1 MNISRRRIIRT
12 TGYTFIGVALF
23 MVPSLLYALFT
34 DDLVCVRAFA
44 IPVSIM
50 LLLGLIM
57 RFAVKP
63 PNGHIWIRDGYL
75 NIFIIMFISAIAGA
89 VPYFLGIPGCG
100 VIDAIFESTAG
111 LSTTSASVLYEPS
124 LPYSMMLW
132 KAIEH
137 WIGGLCVLIFIISL
151 LPQFG
156 LGDQQI
162 STVESHGTYI
172 NKIAPK
178 SSLITKY
185 IIGIYAGFTVIAFVY
200 FMICCDAPFDAVM
213 LALASTSTS
222 GVLIHPEGISYY
234 DSFLVETGVSIFTI
248 LSSISFVLYIH
259 IIKKHYSEVKRNIEI
274 RAFIGIIVVS
284 TFIIALILFF
294 SNTGK
299 DFVTSLRD
307 SFFQTASFITTS
319 GFALEDYTA
328 WPSAACFVLML
339 MMLIGGCSAS
349 TTGAFKVIRLLIVE
363 KLIERGFLKHMHP
376 RAVHAVKVGNSTI
389 SADTASSVTSF
400 AILYLAVII
409 ISTVILSLQ
418 NIDLETS
425 FSAVIGTISNDGI
438 SFGQIGMGG
447 DYSMF
452 HPLLKIYLC
461 FLMIVGR
468 LGLMTMLLIFLPSF
482 WKSNKK
488 SRHHVVKA

>member
-1 MNISRRRIIRT
+1 M
-12 TGYTFIGVALF
+12 
-23 MVPSLLYALFT
+23 
-34 DDLVCVRAFA
+34 
-44 IPVSIM
+44 
-50 LLLGLIM
+50 
-57 RFAVKP
+57 
-63 PNGHIWIRDGYL
+63 
-75 NIFIIMFISAIAGA
+75 
-89 VPYFLGIPGCG
+89 
-100 VIDAIFESTAG
+100 
-111 LSTTSASVLYEPS
+111 
-124 LPYSMMLW
+124 
-132 KAIEH
+132 
-137 WIGGLCVLIFIISL
+137 
-151 LPQFG
+151 
-156 LGDQQI
+156 
-162 STVESHGTYI
+162 
-172 NKIAPK
+172 
-178 SSLITKY
+178 
-185 IIGIYAGFTVIAFVY
+185 
-200 FMICCDAPFDAVM
+200 
-213 LALASTSTS
+213 
-222 GVLIHPEGISYY
+222 
-234 DSFLVETGVSIFTI
+234 ETGVSIFTI

-376 RAVHAVKVGNSTI
+376 RAVRAVKVGNSTI

-482 WKSNKK
+482 WKPNKK